1 MLYAEYGK
9 ISGDVNK
16 KYIDEA
22 NAKRQ
27 ARIDELK
34 AANKEIENQ
43 WYLEAKKAKEDRL
56 QLEAQQEKVKQ
67 AYQQKISAEST
78 LKTEKQITDEVKKQV
93 ETYRQNAMQSAKER
107 EVKFQSSISSMDLQ
121 GLASADDRLESERQL
136 QEQLTEIKRQALEQ
150 QLADARDAQD
160 RQTEAGQEAYEN
172 ALTQLE
178 EFNVEKQILDEEYLS
193 NRLALDQRIQESN
206 RAVYEVE
213 KFLQSQKV
221 QDFSKG
227 LNAMAQLQN
236 SKNKELVAVGKA
248 AGIAQATIDTA
259 QGAIA
264 AYQAMAHIPYVG
276 PALGIAAA
284 AAITA
289 YGAERIAE
297 IGGIK
302 MAEGGLVKAT
312 TGGVPAIIGEG
323 GSDEAV
329 LPLDDTKTLSRIAD
343 AIGNTTNGADTNVA
357 ITVNVNATGGLPAF
371 LAELTEATRNG
382 VTEALQYANIAV
394 KTGNKQG
401 GYSI

>member
-1 MLYAEYGK
+1 MFNQPESQKKYQKNLDEIAKLQKQINKENERAIMLYAEYGK

-150 QLADARDAQD
+150 QLEDARNAQD

-178 EFNVEKQILDEEYLS
+178 EFNIEKQILDEEYLT

-206 RAVYEVE
+206 KALYEVE

-236 SKNKELVAVGKA
+236 SKSKELSHRQRSIRLKVLLPPIKPWLTSLML
-248 AGIAQATIDTA
+248 AQ
-259 QGAIA
+259 
-264 AYQAMAHIPYVG
+264 H
-276 PALGIAAA
+276 
-284 AAITA
+284 
-289 YGAERIAE
+289 
-297 IGGIK
+297 
-302 MAEGGLVKAT
+302 
-312 TGGVPAIIGEG
+312 
-323 GSDEAV
+323 
-329 LPLDDTKTLSRIAD
+329 
-343 AIGNTTNGADTNVA
+343 
-357 ITVNVNATGGLPAF
+357 
-371 LAELTEATRNG
+371 
-382 VTEALQYANIAV
+382 
-394 KTGNKQG
+394 
-401 GYSI
+401 

>member
-1 MLYAEYGK
+1 M
-9 ISGDVNK
+9 
-16 KYIDEA
+16 
-22 NAKRQ
+22 
-27 ARIDELK
+27 
-34 AANKEIENQ
+34 
-43 WYLEAKKAKEDRL
+43 
-56 QLEAQQEKVKQ
+56 
-67 AYQQKISAEST
+67 
-78 LKTEKQITDEVKKQV
+78 

-150 QLADARDAQD
+150 QLEDARNAQD

-178 EFNVEKQILDEEYLS
+178 EFNIEKQILDEEYLT

-206 RAVYEVE
+206 KALYEVE

-236 SKNKELVAVGKA
+236 SKSKELVAVGKA

-329 LPLDDTKTLSRIAD
+329 LPLNDTKTLSKIGD
-343 AIGNTTNGADTNVA
+343 AIGNTTNGADTNVT

-371 LAELTEATRNG
+371 LTELTEATRNG

-394 KTGNKQG
+394 KTGTKQG